1 MVVLINSFE
10 VDPSNDEP
18 FLAAWRRASDVMEQ
32 RPGFIRTRLH
42 RALAAGP
49 RFVNIAEWE
58 SQDAFAAALTS
69 PAFRDAAQAILSVA
83 AMTPALYEIAYE
95 SRSRSG

>member
-10 VDPSNDEP
+10 VDPKNDER
-18 FLAAWRRASDVMEQ
+18 FLAAWRRASDVMER
-32 RPGFIRTRLH
+32 RPGFLRTRLH

-58 SQDAFAAALTS
+58 SHEAFAAAIAS
-69 PAFRDAAQAILSVA
+69 SEFRAAAPAILSVA
-83 AMTPALYEIAYE
+83 SMTPALYELAYE
-95 SRSRSG
+95 SQPRSV